1 MECSNGRYA
10 REKNLNC
17 RHLLLLLFLVLFSF
31 PFSGCFLHLPFD
43 FSVLSFTRLLILLG
57 VCLFV
62 FIVIINWE

>member
-1 MECSNGRYA
+1 MAGMC
-10 REKNLNC
+10 EKKKLNC
-17 RHLLLLLFLVLFSF
+17 RYFLLLLFLVLFSF
-31 PFSGCFLHLPFD
+31 LFSGCFLHLPFD